1 MSDYDNTNSG
11 VLFLNKK
18 KTKETQPDRNGG
30 LNVGGVDFRA
40 SAWMG
45 IDRKTGLSGY
55 KVLFSTATEKYE
67 DSKDVGQGMLMA
79 NADKTTEKQPD
90 FKGEATINGE
100 PVKFAGW
107 AKVSAKGIDMISL
120 KIDKPLENNGGGD
133 SGFQRVSEV
142 PLQSQTEEQLDGGY
156 AAPVS
161 VMDLDDDIP
170 F

>member
-11 VLFLNKK
+11 VLFLNQK
-18 KTKETQPDRNGG
+18 KTKDTQPDRNGG
-30 LNVGGVDFRA
+30 LNIGGVDFRA
-40 SAWMG
+40 SAWAG
-45 IDRKTGLSGY
+45 VDRKTGLYGY

-67 DSKDVGQGMLMA
+67 DSKDVGQGMLMT
-79 NADKTTEKQPD
+79 NSDKTTEKQPD

-107 AKVSAKGIDMISL
+107 SRLSTKGIDMISL
-120 KIDKPLENNGGGD
+120 KVDKPMENGSGGD
-133 SGFQRVSEV
+133 FQRVSEV
-142 PLQSQTEEQLDGGY
+142 PLQAQGDELAGSGQ
-156 AAPVS
+156 AAPAS